1 MAEGRVGRYG
11 QPPRVVR
18 PPAGASTP
26 ANRRLVIT
34 RQELNSKIAKATS
47 AAAEEGNEEAVEEGE
62 DGGDGTGQLQKS
74 ADLQRLMARLGRS
87 PSVA

>member
-47 AAAEEGNEEAVEEGE
+47 AALKREMKKRSKKAKMAEMARGK
-62 DGGDGTGQLQKS
+62 LQKS
-74 ADLQRLMARLGRS
+74 ADLQRLMADGPL